1 MIECKI
7 QCLKIIQ
14 LIAYLDNDIF
24 VQNIAAQFKQLEFPA
39 KKFNLKGM
47 SNMMMEI
54 KCDDELVGQ
63 FLPGVPAEET
73 IQPIIETSIV
83 SQMIELTNYRNP
95 QLTSGALSIID
106 LALHTRTKAFQQFH
120 ELIIISE
127 DERLKLVEFM
137 ETHRNKFFILD
148 DPNTTG
154 VNDDNQG
161 CNYFMVSDPEGPG
174 LMEVLYLLTE
184 LMKNEN
190 SILDLGSVRGIH

>member
-1 MIECKI
+1 
-7 QCLKIIQ
+7 
-14 LIAYLDNDIF
+14 
-24 VQNIAAQFKQLEFPA
+24 
-39 KKFNLKGM
+39 
-47 SNMMMEI
+47 
-54 KCDDELVGQ
+54 VGQ